1 MSSRRFFLV
10 DLRGFFVSLVRL
22 VLLAL
27 ASAVLGAGCSGE
39 EAKPALPPI
48 LGTLEL
54 PIAHRSSGTEPQ
66 DATRV
71 EIGTSE
77 IRINGETGLMLES
90 NGKVP
95 AAEVQGNM
103 LTKLKSKLG
112 EKRVLAVS
120 THAATP
126 YATLALVLNTAL
138 ASGAKELAFRV
149 RKPGSNTETGW
160 LLVKDNRFTPNA
172 DQATFPEQ
180 ELPLWDSFG
189 KVWEDAVDACQASQR
204 GDCGYKPIAKA
215 QGGKLDLMLRARGA
229 GLALRFRQTGVPAPT
244 EAPKPK
250 QALEMLDGIKGA
262 PPAEEVPPEPSTEH
276 VFTLRA
282 DQATVTPSPISGIMK
297 TVCGSQA
304 CPAVIDAD
312 PLSMSGRVLALIGA
326 AFPDGSPEPK
336 LSWVLSSK

>member
-10 DLRGFFVSLVRL
+10 DLRGSLAGFC
-22 VLLAL
+22 LA
-27 ASAVLGAGCSGE
+27 AFALGAGCGGE
-39 EAKPALPPI
+39 EVKPELPPI

-54 PIAHRSSGTEPQ
+54 PIAHRTSGTEPQ

-71 EIGTSE
+71 EIGTGE
-77 IRINGETGLMLES
+77 IRINGETALKLES

-103 LTKLKSKLG
+103 LSKVKDKLG
-112 EKRVLAVS
+112 AKRVLAIS

-126 YATLALVLNTAL
+126 YATLALVMNTAL
-138 ASGAKELAFRV
+138 SSGAKELAFKV
-149 RKPGSNTETGW
+149 RKPGSNTDTGW
-160 LLVKDNRFTPNA
+160 LLVKDNRFTENA
-172 DQATFPEQ
+172 DKASFQ
-180 ELPLWDSFG
+180 ESDLAPWDSFA

-204 GDCGYKPIAKA
+204 GDCGYKPLAKA
-215 QGGKLDLMLRARGA
+215 AGGKLDLMLRARGT
-229 GLALRFRQTGVPAPT
+229 GLALRFRQTGVPTPT
-244 EAPKPK
+244 EEPKPVK
-250 QALEMLDGIKGA
+250 KAVEMLDGIKGGA
-262 PPAEEVPPEPSTEH
+262 PAEEVPPEPSTEH

-282 DQATVTPSPISGIMK
+282 DQATVTPSPVSGIMK
-297 TVCGSQA
+297 TVCGSQS
-304 CPAVIDAD
+304 CPAVVDAE